1 MMAFLAALEQSAFS
15 TWLRE
20 STSIWAYPT
29 VLMLHTVGL
38 AMLVGLNTAVD
49 LRVLGFGRG
58 IELAW
63 FKKLFPA
70 MWIGFWVNLVTG
82 AMLFATD
89 PIVKGTTTIFMVK
102 LGLVV
107 VGVMLIVVLRRK
119 MFGGALRVAH
129 VTPATKAMAL
139 LSLIVWLAAITTGR
153 FMAYI

>member
-1 MMAFLAALEQSAFS
+1 MMALLAALEQSAFS
-15 TWLRE
+15 IWLRE

-38 AMLVGLNTAVD
+38 AMLVGLNAAVD

-63 FKKLFPA
+63 FRKLFPA
-70 MWIGFWVNLVTG
+70 MWIGFWMNLVTG
-82 AMLFATD
+82 AMLFAID
-89 PIVKGTTTIFMVK
+89 PIVKGTTTLFMFK

-107 VGVMLIVVLRRK
+107 VGVVLIVVLRRT
-119 MFGGALRVAH
+119 MYGGAPRAVP
-129 VTPATKAMAL
+129 VTPATKAIAL